1 MDKKRKN
8 KACKITPQ
16 DLQAK
21 AFTLVIFGGAGDLSK
36 RKLLPA
42 LYSLYQQNL
51 IKNFSILA
59 LGRTKMSDS
68 RYHNLI
74 AKAVKPCNKKTWHKF
89 TQHLSYEA
97 IDMTEQ
103 SAYKILCSHIHESF
117 RQNKSNNLLYY
128 LAIPPNTVPKVVEM
142 LALKNMCRH
151 EPNAKIIIEK
161 PFGKDKKAAIKLNK
175 CILKEFNEQQI
186 YRIDHYLGK
195 ETVQN
200 IIFFRFGNNIFEPLW
215 NRRYIDHVQITVA
228 EKIDIENRGRF
239 YEQTG
244 IIRDI
249 VQNHIMQLISLVAME
264 PPVGFTADSIRD
276 EKSKVFRAI
285 RPLKD
290 IVLGQYDGYRKEK
303 DVAASSKTPTY
314 FAGKFYIDNWRW
326 AGVPFYIRTGKS
338 LAKKTTEIAIQFKNP
353 PLKLLGGVCDIMQ
366 PNTLIISIQPQEKIS
381 LGFSVKYP
389 GTINRPN
396 FVDMIFNYA
405 DAFKIKLPEAY
416 ERLLLDC
423 VKGDQTLYARQDE
436 IELMW
441 GAVDPIINKP
451 PKLVIYKT
459 GSQGP
464 KAAEK
469 LIAKDDRE
477 WRTL

>member
-1 MDKKRKN
+1 MKKCEIKLS
-8 KACKITPQ
+8 
-16 DLQAK
+16 DLQIK
-21 AFTLVIFGGAGDLSK
+21 GFTLVIFGGAGDLST

-42 LYSLYQQNL
+42 LYSLYQQKL
-51 IKNFSILA
+51 IKNFAILA
-59 LGRTKMSDS
+59 LGRTKMSDVKY
-68 RYHNLI
+68 RNVI
-74 AKAVKPCNKKTWHKF
+74 AKALPDKKNWQQFKQNLFYVNYETLCNR
-89 TQHLSYEA
+89 
-97 IDMTEQ
+97 
-103 SAYKILCSHIHESF
+103 IHESF
-117 RQNKSNNLLYY
+117 TKIKSNNLLYY

-142 LALKNMCRH
+142 LALKNLCRH

-175 CILKEFNEQQI
+175 CILKEFDEQQI

-200 IIFFRFGNNIFEPLW
+200 IMFFRFANNIFEPLW
-215 NRRYIDHVQITVA
+215 NRNYIDHIQITVA
-228 EKIDIENRGRF
+228 EKIDIEKRGRF
-239 YEQTG
+239 YEETG
-244 IIRDI
+244 VIRDI

-264 PPVGFTADSIRD
+264 PPVGLTADLIRN
-276 EKSKVFRAI
+276 EKAKVLRAI

-290 IVLGQYDGYRKEK
+290 LVLGQYDSYHKEK
-303 DVAASSKTPTY
+303 DVATTSKTPTY

-326 AGVPFYIRTGKS
+326 SGVPFYIRTGKS

-396 FVDMIFNYA
+396 VVDMIFNYA
-405 DAFKIKLPEAY
+405 DAFKIKLPEDY

-423 VKGDQTLYARQDE
+423 MKGDQTLYARQDE

-441 GAVDPIINKP
+441 EAVDPTINKP
-451 PKLVIYKT
+451 SKLSSYKR

-464 KAAEK
+464 KFAEK
-469 LIAKDDRE
+469 LIEKDKRK
-477 WRTL
+477 WRPL